1 MIIAV
6 GDGFARRG
14 SPRLPV
20 VDTGLRG
27 KVAVV
32 TGGSRGIGAATGLA
46 LAREGAAVMLTSRKQ
61 DALHEVAEHIREE
74 VPDAVVLTRAAHVA
88 DAEAAG
94 AVVEAT
100 VAELGGIDVLVNN
113 AGTNP
118 YFGELAD
125 LDLARAEK
133 IVQVNQW
140 APVMWSQL
148 AWKAGMSERGG
159 SIVNVSS
166 VGGLLTEPGIGW
178 YNASKAALIHLTR
191 QLAVEM
197 APGVRVNAVAPGVVR
212 THLARALWEPYE
224 EPLSNALPLGR
235 IGEPDDIADAIVFLA
250 GRSARWVTG
259 QTLVVDGGTVV
270 RQTLG

>member
-1 MIIAV
+1 M
-6 GDGFARRG
+6 R
-14 SPRLPV
+14 S
-20 VDTGLRG
+20 GLQG

-32 TGGSRGIGAATGLA
+32 TGASRGIGAATALA
-46 LAREGAAVMLTSRKQ
+46 LAREGAAVTLSSRNQ
-61 DALHEVAEHIREE
+61 EALDDVAAQIRAE
-74 VPDAVVLTRAAHVA
+74 VPEARVLAKAAHVA
-88 DAEAAG
+88 DEQAARE
-94 AVVEAT
+94 VVEAT
-100 VAELGGIDVLVNN
+100 VAELGSVDVLVNN

-118 YFGELAD
+118 YFGPLAD

-140 APVMWSQL
+140 APVLWTQL
-148 AWKAGMSERGG
+148 AWKAWMAEHGG
-159 SIVNVSS
+159 SVVNISS

-178 YNASKAALIHLTR
+178 YNASKAALMHLTR

-224 EPLSNALPLGR
+224 DALTAALPLGR
-235 IGEPDDIADAIVFLA
+235 IGEPDDIADVVVFLA
-250 GRSARWVTG
+250 GEPSRWMTG

-270 RQTLG
+270 RQSLG

>member
-1 MIIAV
+1 M
-6 GDGFARRG
+6 
-14 SPRLPV
+14 
-20 VDTGLRG
+20 DTGLRG
-27 KVAVV
+27 TVAVV

-61 DALHEVAEHIREE
+61 DALHEVAEHIRAE
-74 VPDAVVLTRAAHVA
+74 VPDAVVLTRAGHVA
-88 DAEAAG
+88 DAEAAA

-148 AWKAGMSERGG
+148 AWKAGMRERGG

-224 EPLSNALPLGR
+224 EPLAKALPLGR

-250 GRSARWVTG
+250 GRASRWVTG

>member
-1 MIIAV
+1 M
-6 GDGFARRG
+6 
-14 SPRLPV
+14 
-20 VDTGLRG
+20 DTGLEG

-32 TGGSRGIGAATGLA
+32 TGASRGIGAATALA
-46 LAREGAAVMLTSRKQ
+46 LAREGAAVTLTSRHQ
-61 DALHEVAEHIREE
+61 QALDETAAAILAE
-74 VPDAVVLTRAAHVA
+74 VPGARLLAQAAHVA
-88 DAEAAG
+88 DADAAQ
-94 AVVEAT
+94 AVLRAT
-100 VAELGGIDVLVNN
+100 TQVLGPLDVLVNN

-118 YFGELAD
+118 YFGPLAD

-140 APVMWSQL
+140 APVLWTQL
-148 AWKAGMSERGG
+148 AWRDSLAQRGG
-159 SIVNVSS
+159 SVVNVSS

-197 APGVRVNAVAPGVVR
+197 APRVRVNGVAPGVVR

-224 EPLSNALPLGR
+224 QPLAQALPLGR
-235 IGEPDDIADAIVFLA
+235 IGEPADIADTIVFLA
-250 GRSARWVTG
+250 GSAARWMTG
-259 QTLVVDGGTVV
+259 QTLVVDGGTTV

>member
-1 MIIAV
+1 
-6 GDGFARRG
+6 
-14 SPRLPV
+14 
-20 VDTGLRG
+20 
-27 KVAVV
+27 VAA
-32 TGGSRGIGAATGLA
+32 I
-46 LAREGAAVMLTSRKQ
+46 
-61 DALHEVAEHIREE
+61 VAE
-74 VPDAVVLTRAAHVA
+74 VPGARLLAQAAHVA
-88 DAEAAG
+88 DAD
-94 AVVEAT
+94 AVQAVLNAT
-100 VAELGGIDVLVNN
+100 TEVLGPVDVLVNN

-118 YFGELAD
+118 YFGPLAD

-140 APVMWSQL
+140 APVLWTQL
-148 AWKAGMSERGG
+148 AWRSAMAERGG
-159 SIVNVSS
+159 SVVNVSS

-197 APGVRVNAVAPGVVR
+197 APKVRVNAVAPGVVR

-224 EPLSNALPLGR
+224 QPLAQALPLGR

-250 GRSARWVTG
+250 GRASRWMTG
-259 QTLVVDGGTVV
+259 QTLVVDGGTTV